1 MRTPQ
6 SHLVRDAV
14 MREPEAGRHIHIRPR
29 HLAPECLDRIDALA
43 DRHGLERGLVRRIA
57 TELHR

>member
-1 MRTPQ
+1 
-6 SHLVRDAV
+6 
-14 MREPEAGRHIHIRPR
+14 MREPDAGRHIHIQPR

-43 DRHGLERGLVRRIA
+43 ERHGVERELVRRIA